1 MMCRLGLR
9 FEDSPAIGWDC
20 VLVFVRHLDSRSAVY
35 RAQHP
40 EEAAF
45 ASPLKQSAI
54 LADLFDAIRALEY
67 TFVLANPSKYKRPG
81 VDEGVQRIGR
91 DAIPIAEFNDWYYG
105 GDA

>member
-1 MMCRLGLR
+1 M
-9 FEDSPAIGWDC
+9 
-20 VLVFVRHLDSRSAVY
+20 LVFVRHLDSRSAVY

-67 TFVLANPSKYKRPG
+67 TFVLANLKKGAAAPPPPSKYKRPG
-81 VDEGVQRIGR
+81 VDDGVQRIGR